1 MSASPPSALP
11 PALLR
16 THLSVPPAPDGDRSR
31 HPDALPVE
39 QIANAPTNHPTHPP
53 AAPAASSTPTPA
65 ARLHHAVK
73 VGNLDAVYDLL
84 QAGVDPDSRHE
95 GSDPPILI
103 ASRSNEPKLND
114 MVELFVKG
122 GADVNV
128 ACPNDG
134 STPLMHAVRR
144 TQVGLVNTLLGR
156 PDIRI
161 HKEDKAGVS
170 AYMLASSLARGPF
183 TEKIFDLIKRR
194 DQAHP
199 QR

>member
-1 MSASPPSALP
+1 MEQKVSALP
-11 PALLR
+11 TSATPPALP
-16 THLSVPPAPDGDRSR
+16 SAPDGGRTR
-31 HPDALPVE
+31 HPYTLPVE
-39 QIANAPTNHPTHPP
+39 QIANAPTHSPTHPP
-53 AAPAASSTPTPA
+53 AVPAAVPA

-95 GSDPPILI
+95 GNAPPILI
-103 ASRSNEPKLND
+103 ASRSNAPKEND
-114 MVELFVKG
+114 IVELLVKG

-128 ACPNDG
+128 ACPIDG
-134 STPLMHAVRR
+134 STPLMHAVRK

-161 HKEDKAGVS
+161 HQEDKAGVS

-183 TEKIFDLIKRR
+183 TEKIFDLIKRH

-199 QR
+199 QG